1 MTLSIPIPDNISL
14 ALHLSNEAL
23 AQEIRLIAA
32 IKLYE
37 LGRLSSGAAA
47 EMADIPK
54 PLFLLKIADYSRQEL
69 DWSREELM
77 RDMDNA

>member
-14 ALHLSNEAL
+14 ALRLSNEAL

-54 PLFLLKIADYSRQEL
+54 PLFLLKITEYTRQEL
-69 DWSREELM
+69 DWSRDELV
-77 RDMDNA
+77 RDMENA